1 MSQSITASPQPQSF
15 EPLRREDHRLLT
27 GRGCFTAD
35 VNPPN
40 AAHVAFVRSQHAY
53 GRLLGIDAREA
64 AAIPGVIAILTAQE
78 LGPHQSVPAINPL
91 LPLKRPVRFDL
102 LASDRVT
109 WSGQP
114 LAMVIAESRAI
125 ARAAADRVVVDIDPE
140 PATADFQSA
149 AEEAVVRVQHRW
161 RASDTTGE
169 PEPAQI
175 EVRVSL
181 ESPRLVAMALEPRAV
196 AVQIDDAAE
205 RVTVWLASQSP
216 ARARDDIARV
226 LAIESERVRVI
237 TPDVGG
243 AFGARASVVP
253 EDLLVP
259 WAAWRL
265 RRSLRWLASRSEEFT
280 AGMHGRAS
288 QIEGTLSVLPDGR
301 LNALSAQLHFALGA
315 WMPFSSVV
323 PLRNAARILPGP
335 YHVRT
340 LEVDG
345 EASLSNA
352 SAVNIYR
359 GAGRPE
365 AVLLTEVLIERAAR
379 AAQIDPVEFR
389 RRNLI
394 DSESLPYRTPTGE
407 TLDSGDYAALLER
420 ACERF
425 GYPVARREQLRRRSQ
440 GECVGIGLAL
450 YVEPCGQGWESA
462 RVTLHAGGRVTVASG
477 SPAQG
482 QGHLTAFARIAA
494 EALGCR
500 ESDIDVRLGDTAV
513 CPDGVGALASRSTAI
528 GGSAIVEACRL
539 AIARRSAG
547 EAYPITA
554 DARFT
559 AREAWASGCVV
570 AQVCIDSDTGAL
582 GVERVVWIDDA
593 GRVIHPALAHGQL
606 LGGFAQ
612 GLGQALMERVVY
624 DGQGQLLTGSL
635 MDYAVPRASDLPELI
650 TESLASPTTFNL
662 LGAKGVG
669 EAGCIG
675 VPAAVMNAARDALS
689 VWGEADDLQFPL
701 TAPRVWRAMQAVRRD
716 SSGVGNE

>member
-1 MSQSITASPQPQSF
+1 
-15 EPLRREDHRLLT
+15 
-27 GRGCFTAD
+27 
-35 VNPPN
+35 
-40 AAHVAFVRSQHAY
+40 
-53 GRLLGIDAREA
+53 
-64 AAIPGVIAILTAQE
+64 
-78 LGPHQSVPAINPL
+78 
-91 LPLKRPVRFDL
+91 
-102 LASDRVT
+102 
-109 WSGQP
+109 
-114 LAMVIAESRAI
+114 
-125 ARAAADRVVVDIDPE
+125 
-140 PATADFQSA
+140 
-149 AEEAVVRVQHRW
+149 
-161 RASDTTGE
+161 
-169 PEPAQI
+169 
-175 EVRVSL
+175 
-181 ESPRLVAMALEPRAV
+181 
-196 AVQIDDAAE
+196 
-205 RVTVWLASQSP
+205 
-216 ARARDDIARV
+216 
-226 LAIESERVRVI
+226 
-237 TPDVGG
+237 
-243 AFGARASVVP
+243 
-253 EDLLVP
+253 
-259 WAAWRL
+259 
-265 RRSLRWLASRSEEFT
+265 
-280 AGMHGRAS
+280 
-288 QIEGTLSVLPDGR
+288 
-301 LNALSAQLHFALGA
+301 
-315 WMPFSSVV
+315 
-323 PLRNAARILPGP
+323 
-335 YHVRT
+335 
-340 LEVDG
+340 
-345 EASLSNA
+345 
-352 SAVNIYR
+352 
-359 GAGRPE
+359 
-365 AVLLTEVLIERAAR
+365 VLIERAAR
-379 AAQIDPVEFR
+379 AAQIDPVEIR

-394 DSESLPYRTPTGE
+394 DSKSLPYRTPTGE

-425 GYPVARREQLRRRSQ
+425 DYRVARREQLRRRSQ
-440 GECVGIGLAL
+440 GECVGIGLAV

-500 ESDIDVRLGDTAV
+500 ESDIDVRLGDTAA

-539 AIARRSAG
+539 ALARRSAG

-559 AREAWASGCVV
+559 AREAWASGCVA
-570 AQVCIDSDTGAL
+570 AQVCIDLDTGAL

-612 GLGQALMERVVY
+612 GLGQALMERMVY
-624 DGQGQLLTGSL
+624 DGEGQLLTGSL
-635 MDYAVPRASDLPELI
+635 MDYAVPRASDLPELV